1 MSWLNTLDAR
11 SRGDVEGF
19 HSHDATREAIEA
31 AEAAA
36 AKAEHPDTAHAGPV
50 TVDNSV
56 ADDDDETATKTVKA
70 TKKA

>member
-1 MSWLNTLDAR
+1 MSWLDTLAAR

-36 AKAEHPDTAHAGPV
+36 AKAKAPDTAHAGPV
-50 TVDNSV
+50 TADSV
-56 ADDDDETATKTVKA
+56 ADDDETATKTVKA